1 MAYSGLADFIADL
14 SENDE
19 LLRISSFV
27 DPLLEI
33 AEVTDRVSKRGGKA
47 LLFENT
53 GTRFPLLINT
63 FGSAKRM
70 SMALGRSNIS
80 DAGEEMERLFS
91 SLSESAGGFSGK
103 LTGLMRLG
111 KTAGYMPVK
120 VKGRGVCQQIIMND
134 PDLGI
139 LPVLKCWPHD
149 GGRFITL
156 PMVHTIHPETGRTNV
171 GMYRMQILNSKSTA
185 MHWQRHKTGAGHFA
199 AWKKTGKLMPVA
211 VALGGDP
218 VYSYAATAPLPE
230 NLNEYIL
237 AGFLRR
243 RKVKLVKCITNELY
257 VPYDADIVIEGFV
270 DPAAD
275 PVEEGPF
282 GDHTGFYSLADMY
295 PVFNVTCIT
304 YSRKAIYPA
313 TVVGIPPHED
323 AWLAAATEKI
333 FLAPLKIA
341 IQPEILDFHL
351 PEPGVAHNLLIVKIN
366 KTYPGQGIKVINS
379 LFGAGQMMFTKYLV
393 VVSANI
399 DIRKYKELIHNILIN
414 TSFKNDLVF
423 INGPLDVLDHSSDSF
438 SFGGKAGIDAT
449 VKHPE
454 EIRDEPS
461 PVINRKSPDQGLD
474 LTTLFSGTR
483 LINDFNAV
491 LLTDD
496 LHLIIISVNP
506 SADNMIIRKTADWLR
521 QSAGESISGLIIA
534 TDHTADVRDF
544 YMVAWQALGNSDPVR
559 DHIFINPSTL
569 LIDGTIKAY
578 RKGGFRRRWPNVVCS
593 DPATISDVDRKWD
606 SLGFEEF
613 YPSPSLRYRKLCREG
628 GDSVSQDALDL
639 FNQ

>member
-14 SENDE
+14 SKNDE
-19 LLRISSFV
+19 LLRISTFV

-33 AEVTDRVSKRGGKA
+33 TEVTDRVSKKGGKA
-47 LLFENT
+47 LLFEDT
-53 GTRFPLLINT
+53 GTQFPLLINT
-63 FGSAKRM
+63 FGSEKRI
-70 SMALGRSNIS
+70 SMALGRKNIS
-80 DAGEEMERLFS
+80 DAGEEIEALFS
-91 SLSESAGGFSGK
+91 SFSESPEGFSGK
-103 LTGLMRLG
+103 LAGLMRLR
-111 KTAGYMPVK
+111 KAAAYMPMK
-120 VKGRGVCQQIIMND
+120 VKGKGLCQQIIMKD

-156 PMVHTIHPETGRTNV
+156 PMVHTIHPETGKPNV

-185 MHWQRHKTGAGHFA
+185 MHWQRHKTGAVHFE

-218 VYSYAATAPLPE
+218 VYTYAATAPLPE

-243 RKVKLVKCITNELY
+243 RKVKLVKCITNELL
-257 VPYDADIVIEGFV
+257 VPYDADIVLEGFV
-270 DPAAD
+270 DPLAD
-275 PVEEGPF
+275 LVEEGPF
-282 GDHTGFYSLADMY
+282 GDHTGFYSLAGMY

-304 YSRKAIYPA
+304 YSRKAVYPA

-323 AWLAAATEKI
+323 AWFAAATEKI
-333 FLAPLKIA
+333 FLPPLKIA
-341 IQPEILDFHL
+341 VQPEVLDFHM

-393 VVSANI
+393 VVSGNL
-399 DIRKYKELIHNILIN
+399 DIRNYKDLIRNVLNN
-414 TSFKNDLVF
+414 TSLKNDLVL

-454 EIRDEPS
+454 EIRNGPYPEKRHES
-461 PVINRKSPDQGLD
+461 QD
-474 LTTLFSGTR
+474 LEFDLVNLFSGTR
-483 LINDFNAV
+483 FINDFNAV
-491 LLTDD
+491 LLKDGMQ
-496 LHLIIISVNP
+496 LIIISVNP
-506 SADNMIIRKTADWLR
+506 SADNEIIRKTTEWLK
-521 QSAGESISGLIIA
+521 QSAGTRISGLIIA
-534 TDHTADVRDF
+534 TDHTVDVRDL
-544 YMVAWQALGNSDPVR
+544 YMVAWQVLGNSDPVR
-559 DHIFINPSTL
+559 DHVFINPSAL
-569 LIDGTIKAY
+569 LLDATIKVY
-578 RKGGFRRRWPNVVCS
+578 RKGGFKRRWPNVVCS
-593 DPATISDVDRKWD
+593 DPDTISGVDRKWD

-613 YPSPSLRYRKLCREG
+613 LPSPSLRYMKLCRG
-628 GDSVSQDALDL
+628 TGDSVSQDRLDL
-639 FNQ
+639 FDQ

>member
-1 MAYSGLADFIADL
+1 MAYSGLTDFIGDL

-19 LLRISSFV
+19 LLRISTFV

-70 SMALGRSNIS
+70 SMALGRRNLS
-80 DAGEEMERLFS
+80 DAGEEMESLFS
-91 SLSESAGGFSGK
+91 SISESAGGLCGK
-103 LTGLMRLG
+103 LTGLLRLG
-111 KTAGYMPVK
+111 KAASYMPVK

-156 PMVHTIHPETGRTNV
+156 PMVHTIHPETGKTNV

-185 MHWQRHKTGAGHFA
+185 MHWQRHKTGASHFA

-218 VYSYAATAPLPE
+218 VYTYAATAPLPE

-257 VPYDADIVIEGFV
+257 VPYDADIVIEGFA

-275 PVEEGPF
+275 FVKEGPF

-304 YSRKAIYPA
+304 YARKAIYPA

-323 AWLAAATEKI
+323 AWFAAATEKI
-333 FLAPLKIA
+333 FLTPLKIA
-341 IQPEILDFHL
+341 IQPEILDFHM

-393 VVSANI
+393 VVSGNV
-399 DIRKYKELIHNILIN
+399 DIRNYKELINNILLN
-414 TSFKNDLVF
+414 TSFRNDLVF

-438 SFGGKAGIDAT
+438 SFGGKAAIDAT

-454 EIRDEPS
+454 EIRDEP
-461 PVINRKSPDQGLD
+461 PPLKNPESPDQGFD
-474 LTTLFSGTR
+474 LVTLFSGTR
-483 LINDFNAV
+483 LINDFNTA
-491 LLTDD
+491 LLEDD
-496 LHLIIISVNP
+496 LPLIIISVNP
-506 SADNMIIRKTADWLR
+506 SADSGIIGKTADWLS
-521 QSAGESISGLIIA
+521 QSAGDRISGLIIA
-534 TDHTADVRDF
+534 TDHTVDVRDF
-544 YMVAWQALGNSDPVR
+544 YMVAWQVLGNSDPVR
-559 DHIFINPSTL
+559 DHFFVNSSTL

-578 RKGGFRRRWPNVVCS
+578 RKGGFNRRWPNVVCS
-593 DPATISDVDRKWD
+593 DPSTISDIDRKWD
-606 SLGFEEF
+606 SLGFKEY
-613 YPSPSLRYRKLCREG
+613 YPSPSLRYMKLCREG

-639 FNQ
+639 FDQ